1 MWWICACNVEHS
13 WCAKLWAVPLFP
25 GCSGEEERWHWSW
38 VRSTDLRCPH
48 LTITTD
54 QVTPPP
60 VADLLHLDTVFTLPI
75 TSDVLETFP
84 VYVLQSLVS
93 IATQTCIAL
102 KRPFDDLP
110 ESIFLSIWSICH
122 CLFSPLLAA
131 LRHPLHHYQQIEW
144 RHEVRLR
151 IDNNI
156 NGNHIISRAMRT
168 AAEPRWGVPGGGE
181 STYQWGN
188 MHIVHTHGE

>member
-1 MWWICACNVEHS
+1 MWWTCACNVDHS

-93 IATQTCIAL
+93 IATQTCIDTATRWPTRVHIPAHL
-102 KRPFDDLP
+102 INL
-110 ESIFLSIWSICH
+110 SLLIF
-122 CLFSPLLAA
+122 A
-131 LRHPLHHYQQIEW
+131 
-144 RHEVRLR
+144 
-151 IDNNI
+151 
-156 NGNHIISRAMRT
+156 IISC
-168 AAEPRWGVPGGGE
+168 AAPPIAPLPADRMAARSE
-181 STYQWGN
+181 T
-188 MHIVHTHGE
+188 THW